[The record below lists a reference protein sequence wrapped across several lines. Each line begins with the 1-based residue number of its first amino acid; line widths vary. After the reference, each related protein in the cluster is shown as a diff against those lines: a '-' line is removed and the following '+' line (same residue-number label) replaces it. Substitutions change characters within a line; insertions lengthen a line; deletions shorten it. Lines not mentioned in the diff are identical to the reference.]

1 MINLIKKYLVQQ
13 GVTLIDSLPADQQR
27 AKFKTLATLKQK
39 EGSLPFRTP
48 LDSEIGLWL
57 GKAMERSVGQFL
69 KVRATGG
76 SQPMASFIETLNVP
90 AVALR
95 IPNPYNNIHAAN
107 ENIKIKNYEEGIKMC
122 IALLTQKA
130 D

>member
-1 MINLIKKYLVQQ
+1 LTQH
-13 GVTLIDSLPADQQR
+13 GVTLIDSLPTDQQR
-27 AKFKTLATLKQK
+27 AQFKTLATLKQK

-48 LDSEIGLWL
+48 MDSEIGLWL
-57 GKAMERSVGQFL
+57 SKATERAVGKFL

-76 SQPMASFIETLNVP
+76 SQPMASFIETLQVP
-90 AVALR
+90 AVSLR

-122 IALLTQKA
+122 IALLTQQA